1 MIVEARK
8 ITVEVNTKDP
18 RKFEAAKE
26 RKARESF
33 EKENITDGYNKTC
46 VKAYNDR
53 EENYPQ
59 QYQPCCRRCNSRACR
74 KEVGVSLGTP
84 STLESGAKLSLGI
97 VPATVGEFVEKIRG
111 SITTSEERD
120 VKITKNRLYD
130 TVLLPQYA

>member
-59 QYQPCCRRCNSRACR
+59 QYQPCCKRCNSRACR

-84 STLESGAKLSLGI
+84 STLERCAKLGIGI
-97 VPATVGEFVEKIRG
+97 VPATVGGIRRKDKTLNNHVG
-111 SITTSEERD
+111 GT
-120 VKITKNRLYD
+120 
-130 TVLLPQYA
+130 